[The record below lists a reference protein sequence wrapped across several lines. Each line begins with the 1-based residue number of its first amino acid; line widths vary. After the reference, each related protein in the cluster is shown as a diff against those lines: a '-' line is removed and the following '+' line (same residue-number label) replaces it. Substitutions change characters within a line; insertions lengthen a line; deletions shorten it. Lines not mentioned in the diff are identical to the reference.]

1 MKTFFSQLLA
11 LVALSGACVGSL
23 ATNAHARL
31 GESKAQLV
39 ERYGEPVKDEKAILP
54 GSSGAVMFLKDHV
67 EIHVE
72 FRSDKAWMV
81 TYRTHALTSELEASL
96 RDANDGEEG
105 IGEWN
110 DPVEHL
116 GRNYWRT
123 EDGKVTAVS
132 YIAGSLKIYKFCTD
146 DCVAALVDLRRKQID
161 SAVAG
166 DPAGD
171 SGAEADSPAEG
182 EAEKSAKDENPF

>member
-1 MKTFFSQLLA
+1 M
-11 LVALSGACVGSL
+11 
-23 ATNAHARL
+23 R
-31 GESKAQLV
+31 
-39 ERYGEPVKDEKAILP
+39 DEKAILP
-54 GSSGAVMFLKDHV
+54 GSSGAVMFLKDQV

-72 FRSDKAWMV
+72 FKSDKAWMV

-105 IGEWN
+105 IGEWS

-132 YIAGSLKIYKFCTD
+132 YIAGSLKIFKFCTD
-146 DCVAALVDLRRKQID
+146 DCVAALVDLRKEQID

-166 DPAGD
+166 APAGN
-171 SGAEADSPAEG
+171 SGAEASSPAEG
-182 EAEKSAKDENPF
+182 EAEKPAKDENPF